1 MQRYEEFLEC
11 ANYLQ
16 HFNKN
21 SSTAVPLRNERYEEY
36 LECANLFAIFNK
48 KRTVRRALS
57 SYSCITRAVCAMV
70 TR

>member
-21 SSTAVPLRNERYEEY
+21 SACIRRKHHVRL
-36 LECANLFAIFNK
+36 LFTRVSVCDGNAMN
-48 KRTVRRALS
+48 VR
-57 SYSCITRAVCAMV
+57 
-70 TR
+70 

>member
-21 SSTAVPLRNERYEEY
+21 STCIRRKHLVRL
-36 LECANLFAIFNK
+36 LFT
-48 KRTVRRALS
+48 RVR
-57 SYSCITRAVCAMV
+57 VCDGNAMNV
-70 TR
+70 R

>member
-36 LECANLFAIFNK
+36 LECANLFAILIK
-48 KRTVRRALS
+48 KEQSAGLS
-57 SYSCITRAVCAMV
+57 AATRVSLVPVCAMV
-70 TR
+70 MR